1 MSIKRLALCRSQG
14 RLFVLLR
21 FAGQDVTALIEREG
35 SQAFA
40 HATTSGSCVPSLVLP
55 VDHGRVLAL
64 CPSVSDYE
72 RELAV
77 LVLPFLD
84 GSSMDAVFAFGG
96 QRLGSIRSIAAWPSW
111 NPRLTTKQSLRCV
124 RLSAMRSV
132 ANAAVATRSMPF
144 AICRQTPARCGAMRL
159 RGWET
164 PSAPLSSRFS
174 MRI

>member
-21 FAGQDVTALIEREG
+21 FGGQDVAALIERES

-40 HATTSGSCVPSLVLP
+40 YATTSGSCVPSLVLP

-84 GSSMDAVFAFGG
+84 GSTIDVTFASGG

-124 RLSAMRSV
+124 RLFAMHSAAS
-132 ANAAVATRSMPF
+132 AAVAMRSMPF
-144 AICRQTPARCGAMRL
+144 VIYRQTPARCGAMRL
-159 RGWET
+159 PGWRPPVRT
-164 PSAPLSSRFS
+164 
-174 MRI
+174 